1 MIFLYCLAPALAY
14 EPETTWWHLDQVELA
29 PWGRLSTEHSALFIP
44 AEDYRLFSVEAESS
58 SGPVL
63 VASQSEEYC
72 GDAQSVLVGEK
83 HQVLCSIP
91 VEGILAWEDRELVAD
106 DTWLLHGV
114 SDVDGD
120 GYHDLF
126 GRDAL
131 HLYRDGGYERV
142 EYPPPNV
149 EALDGRRVP
158 VADLTGDGRS
168 DLIASYYVDE
178 QFFGYFYNFDA
189 GVIELHPG
197 ESGGYGEPL
206 WRIELDQ
213 PLFEALPLQL
223 DDDPQL
229 ELLGLIA
236 DGFSTLGPDFRSVYV
251 ARFDFDETGQLD
263 QQIVYDELPDAVP
276 FCHGS
281 CEPRMEP
288 MGDVDGD
295 GYDDVL
301 VAISYQETK
310 QETSALH
317 ILTGANGFDLTRP
330 LLRLRE
336 TSEQLGPVDLKQVLT
351 ADLNGDGRLD
361 VAMGRSNGRELDSST
376 IQVWFAPFL
385 EPDDPATDTGG
396 SPPTAEPPATADAGP
411 SKTGGANDEGCGCQG
426 APSPAAWLVLA
437 FPWLFARRSPRRR
450 S

>member
-1 MIFLYCLAPALAY
+1 MMLFLVASLAAAY
-14 EPETTWWHLDQVELA
+14 EPESIWWHLDEFRQSGHSPLSSAGGSLYQQSGTNGLLVFDAVGQAA
-29 PWGRLSTEHSALFIP
+29 PAWVPSDS
-44 AEDYRLFSVEAESS
+44 
-58 SGPVL
+58 
-63 VASQSEEYC
+63 SEEC
-72 GDAQSVLVGEK
+72 ASAQSVPVGGK
-83 HQVLCSIP
+83 HQLLCSLP
-91 VEGILAWEDRELVAD
+91 LEGILAWEDRAVVAD
-106 DTWLLHGV
+106 DTWLGQGV
-114 SDVDGD
+114 PDVDGD
-120 GYHDLF
+120 GYDDLI
-126 GRDAL
+126 GQDAL
-131 HLYRDGGYERV
+131 HLYRDSGYERV

-336 TSEQLGPVDLKQVLT
+336 TTEQLGPVGMKHVLT
-351 ADLNGDGRLD
+351 SDLNGDGRLD
-361 VAMGRSNGRELDSST
+361 VVLARDNGRDLDSST

-385 EPDDPATDTGG
+385 EADDPPADTGR
-396 SPPTAEPPATADAGP
+396 AVPPATAASGP
-411 SKTGGANDEGCGCQG
+411 SKKRGSNDEGCGCQG
-426 APSPAAWLVLA
+426 VPAPAAWLVLA